1 MNYIDITFYI
11 ILSFYQTLAKPR
23 KLFVQIL
30 FPLILFGFS
39 IITKF
44 HISYIYVSVIHKY
57 VQIFQLTS
65 SYLIFFY
72 IIDLVFESENS
83 LTLISLL
90 FSSWFWVN
98 VILKWLFYLLQ
109 PLQVG
114 NIVHVIYFSHT
125 SAVYILSFHHL
136 MSGAIFVLR
145 LNRNNIRF

>member
-11 ILSFYQTLAKPR
+11 PLSFYQTLAKPR

-57 VQIFQLTS
+57 VQIFCWLT
-65 SYLIFFY
+65 
-72 IIDLVFESENS
+72 DLVFESEKS